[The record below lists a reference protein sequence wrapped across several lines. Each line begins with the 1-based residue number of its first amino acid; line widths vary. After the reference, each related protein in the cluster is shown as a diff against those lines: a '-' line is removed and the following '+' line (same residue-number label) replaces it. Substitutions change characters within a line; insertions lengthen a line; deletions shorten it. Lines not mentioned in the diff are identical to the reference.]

1 MQKRFYYAMATYA
14 IIAVLA
20 TFTLDGK
27 FRNAVWIF
35 MGAFAL
41 KTYIAYKANQQQ

>member
-14 IIAVLA
+14 IIAVMA
-20 TFTLDGK
+20 AFTLDGQ
-27 FRNAVWIF
+27 FRTAVWIF

-41 KTYIAYKANQQQ
+41 KTYIAYKANQQP

>member
-1 MQKRFYYAMATYA
+1 MQKRFYSAMAVYA
-14 IIAVLA
+14 TIAVLA

-27 FRNAVWIF
+27 LRIGVWIF
-35 MGAFAL
+35 MAMFAL